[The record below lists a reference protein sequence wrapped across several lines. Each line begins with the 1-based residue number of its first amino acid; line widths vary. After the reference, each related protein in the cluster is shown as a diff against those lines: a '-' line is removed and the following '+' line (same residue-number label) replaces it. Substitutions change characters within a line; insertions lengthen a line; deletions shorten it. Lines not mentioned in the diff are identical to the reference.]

1 MTSKTSWASRTS
13 DARKRLEI
21 LTINYQLLFDFPR
34 FEGLGKLVKRGG
46 FALSAYLVNLLID
59 SRIITL
65 RLYAADNA
73 EGDR

>member
-34 FEGLGKLVKRGG
+34 FEGLGELVKGGG
-46 FALSAYLVNLLID
+46 FALRANLLDLRID
-59 SRIITL
+59 CCIITL
-65 RLYAADNA
+65 RRYAADNA